1 MSFRVRLTLLCV
13 LAVAV
18 TVVLASVVSY
28 FAVSN
33 RLHDQTRDSLRAD
46 APRLARPPTP
56 EIALPYFNLPTP
68 SARDY
73 PRVTAAD
80 GTSKIPPNQPL
91 AIPLR
96 RIDVAIARGDVRFG
110 FRDAVVSGRHL
121 RIASATAPDGR
132 SVQFAKNVDDV
143 DATITDLGTTLL
155 VVGGVSIWVAARLAP
170 FAAPPSPRPAPPPTR

>member
-33 RLHDQTRDSLRAD
+33 RLHDQTDNSLRAD
-46 APRLARPPTP
+46 AKRLATLQNP

-73 PRVTAAD
+73 IRVTSDD
-80 GTSKIPPNQPL
+80 GSSKVTPDQTM
-91 AIPLR
+91 AITPR
-96 RIDVAIARGDVRFG
+96 QIDVAIDWGHV
-110 FRDAVVSGRHL
+110 
-121 RIASATAPDGR
+121 
-132 SVQFAKNVDDV
+132 
-143 DATITDLGTTLL
+143 
-155 VVGGVSIWVAARLAP
+155 
-170 FAAPPSPRPAPPPTR
+170 